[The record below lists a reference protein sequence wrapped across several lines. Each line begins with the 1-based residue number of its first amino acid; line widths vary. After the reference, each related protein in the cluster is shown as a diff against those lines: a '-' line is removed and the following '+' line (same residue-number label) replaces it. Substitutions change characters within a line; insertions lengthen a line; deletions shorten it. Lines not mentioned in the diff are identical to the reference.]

1 MPFIGVNTVRFEVV
15 DCVWSVYH
23 AAVRRTETACRQR
36 RLDGPVV
43 VWYHARMVSQSQV
56 NDMVW
61 GKTPAGVYPGAL
73 LALREA
79 YTSGAN
85 VTLIMDD
92 DSARVGVVI
101 RYDSFDIDLKMGDG
115 TCKHMS
121 TDNVVKV
128 FVNAS

>member
-1 MPFIGVNTVRFEVV
+1 
-15 DCVWSVYH
+15 
-23 AAVRRTETACRQR
+23 
-36 RLDGPVV
+36 
-43 VWYHARMVSQSQV
+43 MVSQSQV

-73 LALREA
+73 LDLRAA
-79 YTSGAN
+79 YTSGDT

-115 TCKHMS
+115 TCKHMA

-128 FVNAS
+128 FVNAG

>member
-1 MPFIGVNTVRFEVV
+1 MVN
-15 DCVWSVYH
+15 
-23 AAVRRTETACRQR
+23 
-36 RLDGPVV
+36 
-43 VWYHARMVSQSQV
+43 QSQV

-79 YTSGAN
+79 YTTGN
-85 VTLIMDD
+85 KVTLIMDD
-92 DSARVGVVI
+92 DTARVGTVV
-101 RYDSFDIDLKMGDG
+101 RYDSFDVDLKLEDG

-128 FVNAS
+128 FANGS